1 MVAMIARRVEDD
13 EMDAK
18 ALKMNLPVAGRVVCI
33 GRPCALNV
41 GDDAAQMSGSKMAGN
56 LLGLEGFLLA

>member
-1 MVAMIARRVEDD
+1 MSAPRVEDG
-13 EMDAK
+13 EMNAK

-33 GRPCALNV
+33 GRTCAFNV
-41 GDDAAQMSGSKMAGN
+41 GDDAAQMSGSTMAGN